1 MSYVLVVEDN
11 PRTAKA
17 ISDMVELIGWEVYVA
32 HSPRAAMQQMQLRMP
47 ALILLDFNI
56 PGVDGLEVCRFIR
69 RDPTVGEVP
78 VVFISA
84 ESDPAIIAEAKK
96 AGANDYLVKPVDIEV
111 LEHILKDIN
120 PSHKP

>member
-11 PRTAKA
+11 LRTAKA
-17 ISDMVELIGWEVYVA
+17 ISDMVELIGWDVHVV
-32 HSPRAAMQQMQLRMP
+32 HSPRAAMQQMQLRVP

-84 ESDPAIIAEAKK
+84 ESDPAIIAEAKR

-111 LEHILKDIN
+111 LERILKDIN
-120 PSHKP
+120 PSHTP

>member
-11 PRTAKA
+11 LRTAKA
-17 ISDMVELIGWEVYVA
+17 ISDMVELIGWEVHVV
-32 HSPRAAMQQMQLRMP
+32 HSPRAAMQQMQLRVP

-84 ESDPAIIAEAKK
+84 ESDPAIIAEAKR

-111 LEHILKDIN
+111 LERILKDIN
-120 PSHKP
+120 PSHTP

>member
-17 ISDMVELIGWEVYVA
+17 ISDMVELIGWEVHIT
-32 HSPRAAMQQMQLRMP
+32 HSPRAAMQQIQLRLP

-56 PGVDGLEVCRFIR
+56 PGVDGLEVCRYIR
-69 RDPTVGEVP
+69 RDPTAGEVP

-84 ESDPAIIAEAKK
+84 ESDPAIIAEAKR
-96 AGANDYLVKPVDIEV
+96 AGANDYLVKPVDIEA
-111 LEHILKDIN
+111 LENILKGLA
-120 PSHKP
+120 